1 MPQVFDRVAIDSW
14 LKDELVQKFPR
25 GGLGDIKLGSQLI
38 VNPYETAVFV
48 RGGEP
53 MGTFEPGR
61 HTLTTEN
68 IPMLTN
74 LMEWGLF
81 GGENVFTAD
90 VYFVKTVDLPMRWG
104 TKEPIIV
111 EHPERGP
118 GASAMRGNG
127 SYIIRVK
134 DPWRFLN
141 AMDAFRDSVNM
152 TQLKTR
158 LDPMVGVMMQDK
170 LSELAQAKNL
180 GPAELQSFSKELNDL
195 LQGLLQEEFDAL
207 GLELEDFNIVMGL
220 HPDSL
225 AIVTN
230 MGYGTTY
237 VQKQQADA
245 LLAAAE
251 NPEGSSIAEIGIGA
265 MGIGA
270 LQSMQPAPQQQQP
283 TSPGA
288 PAPEAP
294 GSASGMPDVMTP
306 EQVADILKVSKE
318 DVMAAI
324 DAGELK
330 ARKIGNAYRISKAN
344 LEKYLEG

>member
-14 LKDELVQKFPR
+14 LKDEIVQKFPR

-53 MGTFEPGR
+53 MGTFTPGR
-61 HTLTTEN
+61 HTLSTEN
-68 IPMLTN
+68 IPMLTT

-81 GGENVFTAD
+81 GSQNVFTAD
-90 VYFVKTVDLPMRWG
+90 VYFVKTTDMPMRWG
-104 TKEPIIV
+104 TVSPIIV
-111 EHPERGP
+111 EHPQRGP

-127 SYIIRVK
+127 TYIVRVK

-141 AMDAFRDSVNM
+141 AMDAFRDSVNL

-158 LDPMVGVMMQDK
+158 LDPVVGVMIQDK
-170 LSELAQAKNL
+170 LSELAQAKGL

-207 GLELEDFNIVMGL
+207 GLELVDFNIVMGL
-220 HPDSL
+220 HPESL

-237 VQKQQADA
+237 MQKQQADA

-265 MGIGA
+265 LGMGA
-270 LQSMQPAPQQQQP
+270 LQGMQQQQP
-283 TSPGA
+283 TT
-288 PAPEAP
+288 PAPPPPVVP
-294 GSASGMPDVMTP
+294 GPAGMPDVMSP
-306 EQVADILKVSKE
+306 EQAAEILQVSRE
-318 DVMAAI
+318 DVLAAI
-324 DAGELK
+324 EAGDLK
-330 ARKIGNAYRISKAN
+330 ARKIGNAFRISKAN

>member
-14 LKDELVQKFPR
+14 LKDEIVQKFPR
-25 GGLGDIKLGSQLI
+25 GGLGDIKVGSQLI

-53 MGTFEPGR
+53 MGTFEAGR
-61 HTLTTEN
+61 HTLTTES
-68 IPMLTN
+68 IPMLTD
-74 LMEWGLF
+74 LFEWGLF
-81 GGENVFTAD
+81 GGDNVFTAD
-90 VYFVKTVDLPMRWG
+90 VYFVKSTDMPMRWG
-104 TKEPIIV
+104 TKDPIVV

-127 SYIIRVK
+127 SYIVRVK

-141 AMDAFRDSVNM
+141 AMDAFRDSVNL

-180 GPAELQSFSKELNDL
+180 GPADLQSFSKELNDY
-195 LQGLLQEEFDAL
+195 LQGLLQEEFDAI

-237 VQKQQADA
+237 VQKQTADA
-245 LLAAAE
+245 LLAAAD

-270 LQSMQPAPQQQQP
+270 LQGMQPAPQQQP
-283 TSPGA
+283 ATSPGA
-288 PAPEAP
+288 PSREVP
-294 GSASGMPDVMTP
+294 GPSGMPDVMTP
-306 EQVADILKVSKE
+306 EQAAEILQVSQE
-318 DVMAAI
+318 DVLAAI
-324 DAGELK
+324 ESGDLQ

-344 LEKYLEG
+344 VEKFLEG